1 MHPRFF
7 GMLCLKVKIII
18 TPENSRAAIAECVLQ
33 KIKGACVHTRTRGI
47 EATFVS
53 SVLTGDD
60 PVYIRK
66 PWQWPVNEAIV
77 ILCVHVDEHTQ

>member
-1 MHPRFF
+1 M
-7 GMLCLKVKIII
+7 
-18 TPENSRAAIAECVLQ
+18 TPENSREAIAECVLQ

-66 PWQWPVNEAIV
+66 PWQ
-77 ILCVHVDEHTQ
+77 